1 LFRQVD
7 DPEGIAY
14 CLQGFG
20 GWVARQGKPLWA
32 ARLWGAAEGFY
43 NVREPRLPLLL
54 PIERTQ
60 AERAD
65 YEGMVSTVR
74 AELGEYAFTQAFT
87 EGQAMTPEQA
97 IQRQGQR
104 LTSK

>member
-43 NVREPRLPLLL
+43 NVREPRL